1 MRILLVEDD
10 EMIGRSLA
18 RALRDDGYEVDWVL
32 DGGAA
37 ANAVDSPDCGYAL
50 VLIDWALP
58 KRSGIEVLNEMRTR
72 RIDIPVLMLTAR
84 DAIRDRVE
92 GLDAG
97 ADDYLVKPFSLDE
110 VRARIRSLLRRGA
123 ARPGAALAHGSL
135 VLDMVARRVEFSGRA
150 IDLTVR
156 EFALLRA
163 LLERP
168 SAVLSRSQLEGRIYG
183 WGTTVSS
190 NSVEFLIHG
199 IRRKLSPDVIENIRG
214 SGWRIGTVT

>member
-1 MRILLVEDD
+1 MRLLLVEDD
-10 EMIGRSLA
+10 EMIGRSLV
-18 RALRDDGYEVDWVL
+18 RALRDDGYEVDWVQ

-37 ANAVDSPDCGYAL
+37 GRAVDAPDCGYAL
-50 VLIDWALP
+50 VLLDWALP
-58 KRSGIEVLNEMRTR
+58 KRSGIEILNEMRTR
-72 RIDIPVLMLTAR
+72 RMDIPVLMLTAR
-84 DAIRDRVE
+84 DSIQDRVE

-123 ARPGAALAHGSL
+123 ARPGGGLAHGSL
-135 VLDMVARRVEFSGRA
+135 VLDLVARRVEFAGRA
-150 IDLTVR
+150 VDLTVR

-168 SAVLSRSQLEGRIYG
+168 NAVLSRSQLEERIYG
-183 WGTTVSS
+183 WGAEVSS

-199 IRRKLSPDVIENIRG
+199 IRRKLTPGVVENIRG
-214 SGWRIGTVT
+214 TGWRIGNVT